1 MLRVEALHIRRAGK
15 TVLADVTLDLLPGQ
29 VLGVLGPN
37 GAGKSTLLSA
47 LCGELL
53 PAQGKV
59 WLGAQELKRLSGA
72 QRAQRLAVL
81 PQTSTLDFAF
91 RVEEV
96 VGMGRLPHQTGRVR
110 DEEIIRAALHA
121 ADAGH
126 LSGRSYLALSGGE
139 RQRVHLARVLAQLWP
154 GEAGQTLLLDEPTS
168 MLDPLHQHTTLQAIR
183 SFADRGAAVL
193 VILHDLNLAA
203 RYCDR
208 ILLLAGGRP
217 HALDTPAQ
225 VLRPEPLKAV
235 FGLDVLV
242 QSHPERG
249 HPLIIAR

>member
-1 MLRVEALHIRRAGK
+1 MLRTQNLQILRGRK
-15 TVLADVTLDLLPGQ
+15 IVLTDITLELKPGE

-37 GAGKSTLLSA
+37 GAGKSTLLGA
-47 LCGELL
+47 LCGEL
-53 PAQGKV
+53 PANHGSV
-59 WLGAQELKRLSGA
+59 WLDDRELRDWSGA

-81 PQTSTLDFAF
+81 PQVSTLDFAF

-96 VGMGRLPHQTGRVR
+96 VGMGRLPHQSGRVR
-110 DEEIIRAALHA
+110 DDEIVAAALQA

-139 RQRVHLARVLAQLWP
+139 RQRAHLARVLAQLWP

-168 MLDPLHQHTTLQAIR
+168 MLDPLHQHTTLQAVR
-183 SFADRGAAVL
+183 EFANRGASVL

-208 ILLLAGGRP
+208 LLLLEGGRP
-217 HALDTPAQ
+217 VALDTPEQ

-235 FGLDVLV
+235 FGLEVLV
-242 QSHPERG
+242 QQHPERG

>member
-1 MLRVEALHIRRAGK
+1 MLRVEDLQIRRGRK
-15 TVLADVTLDLLPGQ
+15 TVLADVTLDLLPGE

-37 GAGKSTLLSA
+37 GAGKSTLLGG
-47 LCGELL
+47 LCGELH
-53 PAQGKV
+53 PDQGKV
-59 WLGAQELKRLSGA
+59 WLDQRPLNEWSGA

-81 PQTSTLDFAF
+81 PQSSTLDFAF

-96 VGMGRLPHQTGRVR
+96 VGMGRLPHQTGRAR
-110 DEEIIRAALHA
+110 DDEIIEAALQA
-121 ADAGH
+121 ADVGH
-126 LSGRSYLALSGGE
+126 LCGRSYLALSGGE

-183 SFADRGAAVL
+183 TFADRGAAVL

-208 ILLLAGGRP
+208 ILLLEAGRP

-225 VLRPEPLKAV
+225 VMQPEPLKAV

-242 QSHPERG
+242 QPHPERG

>member
-1 MLRVEALHIRRAGK
+1 MLRTENLQIRRGRK
-15 TVLADVTLDLLPGQ
+15 IVLTDITLELKPGE

-37 GAGKSTLLSA
+37 GAGKSTLLGA
-47 LCGELL
+47 LCGELK
-53 PAQGKV
+53 AHHGNV
-59 WLGAQELKRLSGA
+59 WLDERELSDWTGTS
-72 QRAQRLAVL
+72 RAQRLAVL
-81 PQTSTLDFAF
+81 PQVSTLDFAF

-96 VGMGRLPHQTGRVR
+96 VGMGRLPHQSGRVR
-110 DEEIIRAALHA
+110 DDEIVAAALHA

-168 MLDPLHQHTTLQAIR
+168 MLDPLHQHTTLQAVR
-183 SFADRGAAVL
+183 EFANRGAAVL

-208 ILLLAGGRP
+208 LLLLEGGRP
-217 HALDTPAQ
+217 VALDTPDQ

-235 FGLDVLV
+235 FGLEVLV
-242 QSHPERG
+242 QQHPERG

>member
-1 MLRVEALHIRRAGK
+1 MLRTQNLHIRRGRK
-15 TVLADVTLDLLPGQ
+15 IVLAGITLELKSGE

-37 GAGKSTLLSA
+37 GAGKSTLLGA
-47 LCGELL
+47 LCGELQ
-53 PAQGKV
+53 ADDGSV
-59 WLGAQELKRLSGA
+59 WLDQRELSDWTGA

-81 PQTSTLDFAF
+81 PQVSTLDFAF

-96 VGMGRLPHQTGRVR
+96 VGMGRLPHQSGRVR
-110 DEEIIRAALHA
+110 DDQIVAAALQA

-126 LSGRSYLALSGGE
+126 LQGRSYLALSGGE

-168 MLDPLHQHTTLQAIR
+168 MLDPLHQHTTLQAVR
-183 SFADRGAAVL
+183 EFADRGAAVL

-208 ILLLAGGRP
+208 LLLLEGGRP
-217 HALDTPAQ
+217 VALDTPEQ

-235 FGLDVLV
+235 FGLEVLV
-242 QSHPERG
+242 QQHPERG
-249 HPLIIAR
+249 HPLVIAR

>member
-1 MLRVEALHIRRAGK
+1 MLRADHLHVQRGRK
-15 TVLADVTLDLLPGQ
+15 VVLSDVTLQLEPGE

-37 GAGKSTLLSA
+37 GAGKSTLLAA
-47 LCGELL
+47 LCGELA
-53 PAQGKV
+53 PS
-59 WLGAQELKRLSGA
+59 SGA
-72 QRAQRLAVL
+72 VCLDGHGLSHWSGTQRAQRLAVL
-81 PQTSTLDFAF
+81 PQASTLDFAF

-96 VGMGRLPHQTGRVR
+96 VGMGRLPYQSGRVR
-110 DEEIIRAALHA
+110 DDEIIAAALAA

-154 GEAGQTLLLDEPTS
+154 GQAGQTLLLDEPTS
-168 MLDPLHQHTTLQAIR
+168 MLDPLHQHTTLHAVR
-183 SFADRGAAVL
+183 EFAGRGAAVL

-208 ILLLAGGRP
+208 VLLLEAGRP
-217 HALDTPAQ
+217 VALDTPER
-225 VLRPEPLKAV
+225 VLRPDSLKAV

-242 QSHPERG
+242 QPHPERG

>member
-1 MLRVEALHIRRAGK
+1 MLRAQNLQIRRGRK
-15 TVLADVTLDLLPGQ
+15 IVLTDITLELKPGE

-37 GAGKSTLLSA
+37 GAGKSTLLGA
-47 LCGELL
+47 LCGELQ
-53 PAQGKV
+53 ADHGSV
-59 WLGAQELKRLSGA
+59 WLDERELNHWAGA

-81 PQTSTLDFAF
+81 PQVSTLDFAF

-96 VGMGRLPHQTGRVR
+96 VGMGRLPYQSGRVR
-110 DEEIIRAALHA
+110 DDEIVAAALHA
-121 ADAGH
+121 ADARH

-168 MLDPLHQHTTLQAIR
+168 MLDPLHQHTTLQAVR
-183 SFADRGAAVL
+183 EFANRGAAVL

-208 ILLLAGGRP
+208 LLLLEGGRP
-217 HALDTPAQ
+217 VALDTPEQ

-235 FGLDVLV
+235 FGLEVLV
-242 QSHPERG
+242 QPHPERG

>member
-1 MLRVEALHIRRAGK
+1 MLCAHNLLVRRGRK
-15 TVLADVTLDLLPGQ
+15 TVLADVSLQLESGE

-37 GAGKSTLLSA
+37 GAGKSTLLGV
-47 LCGELL
+47 LCGELRSSEGNVL
-53 PAQGKV
+53 LDGESLDH
-59 WLGAQELKRLSGA
+59 WSGT

-81 PQTSTLDFAF
+81 PQVSTLDFAF

-96 VGMGRLPHQTGRVR
+96 VGMGRLPYQSGRAR
-110 DEEIIRAALHA
+110 DAEIVADALAA
-121 ADAGH
+121 ADVGH

-154 GEAGQTLLLDEPTS
+154 GRAGQTLLLDEPTS
-168 MLDPLHQHTTLQAIR
+168 MLDPLHQHTTLQAVR
-183 SFADRGAAVL
+183 EFAGRGAAVM

-208 ILLLAGGRP
+208 ILLLEDGRP
-217 HALDTPAQ
+217 VALDTPQQ
-225 VLRPEPLKAV
+225 VLRPDSLKAV
-235 FGLDVLV
+235 FGLEVLV
-242 QSHPERG
+242 QPHPERG